1 MVFVGKCLSQD
12 FKENLTAKQILR
24 FDGSMGWI
32 EAMEAINLVFEEN
45 HSTLLVHNEFMTMRK
60 KQGESETNF
69 LGRLTSVGIHCD
81 MASMATEDWIAT
93 RYLASCPN
101 NIREEILKKHERP
114 SMGQIKNFIEKLETL
129 KFQNNQLNTPPPGRE
144 GGCPR
149 GQWGRNFQSF
159 S

>member
-1 MVFVGKCLSQD
+1 
-12 FKENLTAKQILR
+12 
-24 FDGSMGWI
+24 
-32 EAMEAINLVFEEN
+32 
-45 HSTLLVHNEFMTMRK
+45 MTMRK

-69 LGRLTSVGIHCD
+69 LGRLTSVGIRCD

-129 KFQNNQLNTPPPGRE
+129 KFQNNQLNAPPSQ
-144 GGCPR
+144 GGGVPR
-149 GQWGRNFQSF
+149 GAMGGF
-159 S
+159 SKFLPIPPASHAEALI